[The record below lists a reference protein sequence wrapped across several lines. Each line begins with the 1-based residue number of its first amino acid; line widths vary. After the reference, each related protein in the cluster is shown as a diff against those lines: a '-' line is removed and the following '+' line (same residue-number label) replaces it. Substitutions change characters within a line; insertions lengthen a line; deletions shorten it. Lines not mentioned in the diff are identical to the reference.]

1 MFYTVVQVYLYF
13 SGPWATSAVY
23 HLVIG
28 DTRRSSRA
36 KQQKIPSKRRDFLI
50 RLEFLGDF
58 FVDSPAAGRTGFDAF
73 GADTQKL

>member
-13 SGPWATSAVY
+13 SGPWVTSAVY

-50 RLEFLGDF
+50 RQSLGDF
-58 FVDSPAAGRTGFDAF
+58 FVDGATAGRTGFDALATD
-73 GADTQKL
+73 GQKL